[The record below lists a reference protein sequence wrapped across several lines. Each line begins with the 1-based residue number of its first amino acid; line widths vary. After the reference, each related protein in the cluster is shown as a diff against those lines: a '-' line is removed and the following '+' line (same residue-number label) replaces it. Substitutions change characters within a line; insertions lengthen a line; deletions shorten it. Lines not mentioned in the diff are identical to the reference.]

1 MLEGI
6 LEGYAPSNTLAFYWR
21 ATRPPPRPLFEK
33 RGAKTFIKKFFI
45 RLVMRGVRVDRS
57 IASLAGFFALL
68 TDGRIAPA
76 SI

>member
-1 MLEGI
+1 MRGI
-6 LEGYAPSNTLAFYWR
+6 SPVATGDQRYAALD
-21 ATRPPPRPLFEK
+21 PRPLFEK

-57 IASLAGFFALL
+57 IASLAEFFALL